1 MKFFLLTEQQTGRLV
16 IDSDNKL
23 CGHIVERETT
33 ASCWIDAK
41 RKFGFE
47 LTPLQ
52 QVLLDEK
59 NNRLKADRRTVGHV
73 EDAGPKLRIANSKLP
88 DWVKASFEERD
99 DL

>member
-1 MKFFLLTEQQTGRLV
+1 MKFYLLSEIQTGRLV
-16 IDSDNKL
+16 IDSTIEPRK
-23 CGHIVERETT
+23 HVEQRTTT

-52 QVLLDEK
+52 QVILDEK
-59 NNRLKADRRTVGHV
+59 NNRLKAGRRPVGHI
-73 EDAGPKLRIANSKLP
+73 EDAGAKLRIANSKLP

>member
-1 MKFFLLTEQQTGRLV
+1 MKFFLLSENKTGRLV
-16 IDSDNKL
+16 IDTDGKSQSHVVQ
-23 CGHIVERETT
+23 GTMT

-59 NNRLKADRRTVGHV
+59 NNRLKAGRRTVGHV
-73 EDAGPKLRIANSKLP
+73 KDAGEKLRIADSKLP
-88 DWVKASFEERD
+88 DWIKAGFEEGN

>member
-1 MKFFLLTEQQTGRLV
+1 MKFFLLSENKTGRLV
-16 IDSDNKL
+16 IDANGKL
-23 CGHIVERETT
+23 QGCTVQNITT

-59 NNRLKADRRTVGHV
+59 NNRLKAGRRTVRHV
-73 EDAGPKLRIANSKLP
+73 EDAGKKLRVADSTLP
-88 DWVKASFEERD
+88 DWIKAGFEEGN